1 MSKVVDFHPQFNEV
15 LSYHFDSGNA
25 GPHLLLLGGIHG
37 NEICGQ
43 VALKAIVDE
52 LDSGELPLK
61 AGKVT
66 LIPQCNPWAC
76 ASNVRYVE
84 ANLNRVVTRHEAP
97 QNYEEHI
104 ADIICGHIEKCDAM
118 VDIHSAHAGIG
129 PPFIFN
135 DYPSEENNKL
145 ARILGGTYIIGG
157 WAEMN
162 GDDAVIPTTQDFAHL
177 HGKLNCLI
185 ECGEHTDPQAIT
197 VADRAAR
204 NAMIHLG
211 LIDGEIVV
219 PEVEKDVKITGAY
232 VKERKGDFVHKNFRH
247 MQPIE
252 AGQLLAKYDDGEEV
266 KAPESGFLI
275 LPFYEAKPTD
285 EWFFYGQLQT

>member
-1 MSKVVDFHPQFNEV
+1 MRKVVDFQPRFNEV

-25 GPHLLLLGGIHG
+25 GPHLLLLGGVHG
-37 NEICGQ
+37 NEVCGQ
-43 VALKAIVDE
+43 VALQALVHE
-52 LDSGELPLK
+52 LESGELPLK

-84 ANLNRVVTRHEAP
+84 KNLNRVIGRHEAP
-97 QNYEEHI
+97 QAYEERV
-104 ADIICGHIEKCDAM
+104 AGIICDHIEKCDAM

-135 DYPSEENNKL
+135 DYPNTVNNEL

-162 GDDAVIPTTQDFAHL
+162 GEDAVIPTTQDYAHR
-177 HGKLNCLI
+177 HGKYNCLI
-185 ECGEHTDPQAIT
+185 ECGEHTDPNAIM

-204 NAMIHLG
+204 NAMIYFG
-211 LIDGEIVV
+211 IIEGDIVT
-219 PEVEKDVKITGAY
+219 PPLEKDVKISGAFI
-232 VKERKGDFVHKNFRH
+232 KERTGDFIHQNFKH

-252 AGQLLAKYDDGEEV
+252 KGQLLATYDDGEEV

-275 LPFYEAKPTD
+275 LPFYEAKPSD
-285 EWFFYGQLQT
+285 EWFFYGVVV